1 VGVPSLD
8 DDMLDILASTRAIR
22 RYQPE
27 PIPDADLQQ
36 MLFAA
41 TRAPTGSNRQGFR
54 FMVLT
59 DGEAAMKAKSLMGAA
74 ARAMWADKR
83 VADRYDDGTGARPN
97 SPKARMAQTME
108 HFVDNF
114 ESTPA
119 VVLAC
124 IERHRAPSPTEG
136 ASVYPAVQN
145 LLIAARVLGYG
156 GVITMWQAG
165 IEDELREILGIP
177 AHIGLCCVVPLGKP
191 AGGGHGPV
199 RRRPLGELVSGDQ
212 WGVAPTW
219 AIDPQ
224 GTRHTQAGPKT

>member
-1 VGVPSLD
+1 
-8 DDMLDILASTRAIR
+8 MLEILATTRAIR
-22 RYQPE
+22 RYRPE
-27 PIPDADLQQ
+27 PILESDLQQ

-41 TRAPTGSNRQGFR
+41 TRAPTGSNRQRFH

-59 DGEAAMKAKSLMGAA
+59 DGEAAMAAKSLMGKA
-74 ARAMWADKR
+74 AREMWADKR
-83 VADRYDDGTGARPN
+83 IADSYDNGTGARLD

-114 ESTPA
+114 ELSPA

-124 IERHRAPSPTEG
+124 IKRHRAPSPTEG

-156 GVITMWQAG
+156 GVITMWQSG
-165 IEDELREILGIP
+165 IEDELRAILGIP
-177 AHIGLCCVVPLGKP
+177 AEVALCCVVPLGKP

-199 RRRPLGELVSGDQ
+199 RRRPMGELVSGDQ
-212 WGVAPTW
+212 WGVTPGW
-219 AIDPQ
+219 AVDPE
-224 GTRHTQAGPKT
+224 GTRHTQAGPKR